1 MKNYKYLFLFLFCLP
16 IISSPKFSE
25 ARLAFHGGYTF
36 ETLKGQRA
44 AAAYVSIFNPSDKDI
59 YIKSI
64 STDICESAEIHEIV
78 LKEDIMK
85 MQKVSSLK
93 ISAMG
98 EVYLQPGNTH
108 IMLMGLKKELV
119 KGSSFKIIFES
130 QNQGKFGVK
139 ILVLD
144 SKLRENL
151 LDRK

>member
-1 MKNYKYLFLFLFCLP
+1 
-16 IISSPKFSE
+16 
-25 ARLAFHGGYTF
+25 
-36 ETLKGQRA
+36 
-44 AAAYVSIFNPSDKDI
+44 
-59 YIKSI
+59 
-64 STDICESAEIHEIV
+64 
-78 LKEDIMK
+78 
-85 MQKVSSLK
+85 
-93 ISAMG
+93 MG

-144 SKLRENL
+144 SKLRENI